1 MLTPDPATEV
11 ARTPCRAG
19 VGRIPNSGRTLTS
32 DFHALIS
39 HAACASTSAL
49 VTGPAAQNSSRP
61 FEMVLKAVS
70 LLLREDT
77 ELDSTSTLS
86 CPRCSEPFT
95 SLRAI
100 CCSRVQRSTLLRV
113 LPLSVGALCCGRML
127 PVRASRPDWLRS
139 TK

>member
-95 SLRAI
+95 CLRAI
-100 CCSRVQRSTLLRV
+100 CCSGVSENAHLAAESLTLSPRV
-113 LPLSVGALCCGRML
+113 L
-127 PVRASRPDWLRS
+127 
-139 TK
+139 